1 MSDQRR
7 RRTRRGPDG
16 PTPGG
21 TADETPE
28 ADPESVARGIVLRQL
43 TMAPRSRHQLAEAL
57 AKRGATDEVAAKV
70 LDRFEDVGLVDDPA
84 FAELLVRSRHEQR
97 GLSRRALA
105 HELRTKGVDRD
116 VADAALEV
124 VTDDSERAA
133 ARRLV
138 TARLRSIERL
148 PPDKQAQRL
157 AGLLARKG
165 YGAGVAYEIVRE
177 VLGERAAELA
187 DEAAPIE

>member
-1 MSDQRR
+1 MPW
-7 RRTRRGPDG
+7 RT
-16 PTPGG
+16 
-21 TADETPE
+21 
-28 ADPESVARGIVLRQL
+28 S
-43 TMAPRSRHQLAEAL
+43 
-57 AKRGATDEVAAKV
+57 
-70 LDRFEDVGLVDDPA
+70 
-84 FAELLVRSRHEQR
+84 
-97 GLSRRALA
+97 
-105 HELRTKGVDRD
+105 LRTKGVDRD